1 MSRTTRQRR
10 QFVEKDGKPLLVVR
24 PSDPELAIRLAQ
36 EAIENTRD
44 PDKQT
49 EAAVAFLNLP
59 ALAEAKGVT
68 YTFVGYLG
76 KRPAGTTCIV
86 DKDLRVVGELVRG
99 DSFITEKSVE
109 KFKNPDAT
117 EWTSAAR
124 S

>member
-68 YTFVGYLG
+68 Y
-76 KRPAGTTCIV
+76 IV

>member
-68 YTFVGYLG
+68 YTFVGYLAKKRNG
-76 KRPAGTTCIV
+76 KGACVV
-86 DKDLRVVGELVRG
+86 DEGGNVLGAVVAG
-99 DSFITEKSVE
+99 DSIVTLHADS
-109 KFKNPDAT
+109 N
-117 EWTSAAR
+117 
-124 S
+124 